1 MTIILEHGADTENSR
16 MSDDKTIIL
25 CEQRIYSPSYVDTG
39 IVKYE
44 DNYYLLVMWIEENG
58 SNCHHQ
64 IIIQGELSILN
75 GIYSSMSGGHL
86 DLFNTICYKWK
97 HSATISINL
106 KLDDLVKLLNTDSD
120 TTE

>member
-1 MTIILEHGADTENSR
+1 MTIVLECGTNTENSR
-16 MSDDKTIIL
+16 TSDDKTIIL
-25 CEQRIYSPSYVDTG
+25 CEQRIYSPSYVDAG

-44 DNYYLLVMWIEENG
+44 DNYYLLVMWVEENG

-75 GIYSSMSGGHL
+75 GIYSSMSNGHL
-86 DLFNTICYKWK
+86 DLIDTICYKWK
-97 HSATISINL
+97 HCETVSRSL
-106 KLDDLVKLLNTDSD
+106 KLKDLVKLLETDDD